1 MPSYQPVL
9 SGVTLPYPTI
19 YKTNWIVDGGA
30 ERAVNGAVKLSVVA
44 TRNRGRFT
52 MRWELL
58 SGANETNLLLA
69 WGALRESSASL
80 YDVRGH
86 TYTVTRD
93 PDQAE
98 LEFEWQPAKNGT
110 DWVGSTEMTLLEV
123 LETD

>member
-1 MPSYQPVL
+1 MPSYQPTL
-9 SGVTLPYPTI
+9 AGVTLPYPTI

-58 SGANETNLLLA
+58 RGADETNLLLA
-69 WGALRESSASL
+69 WDALRESSASF

-110 DWVGSTEMTLLEV
+110 DWVASTEMTLLEV